1 MITATDVNSSTRNPL
16 PPYESQSESALE
28 LLFREA
34 KRRQTRRR
42 WRWFGAA
49 LALILTA
56 SAVAGVALS
65 AGGSSPQH
73 HGSARP
79 LASGTD
85 AKAWTCQ
92 GTEVVRPVNFIIS
105 CADAGARLTNTK
117 WSSWTTTGAV
127 GETTFALNLCKP
139 YCAAS
144 KISYFSNSRVTFS
157 APMPTPHGKLFSRL
171 TVRYRLGGKMKS
183 FSISYRGDTSFR

>member
-1 MITATDVNSSTRNPL
+1 MITATDAIVQRETRCRLMNPNRSRHSSFFSGKRNAVKSSPL
-16 PPYESQSESALE
+16 ALV
-28 LLFREA
+28 RCGVGTHTH
-34 KRRQTRRR
+34 RQCGRRR
-42 WRWFGAA
+42 GIQCRW
-49 LALILTA
+49 
-56 SAVAGVALS
+56 
-65 AGGSSPQH
+65 SSPQH

-144 KISYFSNSRVTFS
+144 KISYFSE
-157 APMPTPHGKLFSRL
+157 
-171 TVRYRLGGKMKS
+171 
-183 FSISYRGDTSFR
+183 